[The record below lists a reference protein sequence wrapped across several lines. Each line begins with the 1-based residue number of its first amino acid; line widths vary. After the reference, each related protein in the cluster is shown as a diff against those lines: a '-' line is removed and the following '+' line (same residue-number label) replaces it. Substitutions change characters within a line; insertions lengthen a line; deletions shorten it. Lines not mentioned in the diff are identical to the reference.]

1 WLHVDVRQSRYMRRT
16 TARWKN
22 SKRMEDL
29 EYPAATLLVTPSGI
43 CDLPSPPYNPVS
55 SLFRSC
61 DHFVPVDVSTY
72 TSCCFVGGAGTM
84 RKRPQEEQ
92 QWRSSTVSTTSTKHM
107 IS

>member
-55 SLFRSC
+55 SLCEYLYQLLFCWRC
-61 DHFVPVDVSTY
+61 RDYEKETARRATVEEFYRVNHIYQTYDFVS
-72 TSCCFVGGAGTM
+72 
-84 RKRPQEEQ
+84 
-92 QWRSSTVSTTSTKHM
+92 
-107 IS
+107 

>member
-16 TARWKN
+16 TAPWKK

-29 EYPAATLLVTPSGI
+29 KYPAATLLVTPSGI
-43 CDLPSPPYNPVS
+43 CDLPSPPYN
-55 SLFRSC
+55 
-61 DHFVPVDVSTY
+61 PVDVSTY